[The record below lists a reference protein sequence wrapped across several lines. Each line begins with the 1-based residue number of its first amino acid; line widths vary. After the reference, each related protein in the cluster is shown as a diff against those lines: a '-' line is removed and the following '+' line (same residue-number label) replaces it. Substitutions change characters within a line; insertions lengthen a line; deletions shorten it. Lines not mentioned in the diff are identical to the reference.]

1 MYFARLWALSAL
13 AALCAM
19 CLVLSAWLLI
29 HLDFDVDETTSLM
42 LGYLTSTRLVFLLL
56 ILSVFIGLIEATVVK
71 LWNRR
76 SSKRK

>member
-29 HLDFDVDETTSLM
+29 HLDFDVDETASLM
-42 LGYLTSTRLVFLLL
+42 LSYLTSARLVFLVL
-56 ILSVFIGLIEATVVK
+56 ILSAFIGLVEATVVK
-71 LWNRR
+71 FWNHR
-76 SSKRK
+76 SSKRR